1 VEQHAFGGPFVRIGL
16 PALSMALLVL
26 AVVNQW
32 PYGFYTLLRLAVCG
46 SSIFLAAQAQ
56 ELAKT
61 RWTWIMGTIAI
72 LFNPIVPFGLGRDI
86 WVLVDAGAAVI
97 MFVALFRVRPVRQ
110 SRMAEG

>member
-1 VEQHAFGGPFVRIGL
+1 
-16 PALSMALLVL
+16 
-26 AVVNQW
+26 
-32 PYGFYTLLRLAVCG
+32 
-46 SSIFLAAQAQ
+46 
-56 ELAKT
+56 
-61 RWTWIMGTIAI
+61 MGTIAI